1 MALLNNKILS
11 NSFSTLAGWV
21 VIVLMQ
27 KWSLNTYVSTI
38 MYFSVRI
45 TILKSVLIV
54 IFSVDFKLLSVC
66 LHLIEEVLIW
76 LSLLIARQERLELL
90 AVFQEAKM
98 EHGRF
103 SSDVN
108 QFLCLKWNWTV
119 LICLKGWKR
128 NLVRKHWRAVLS
140 MTETPQCSKN
150 PGDIIRPQTNTCFQR
165 KVLLTSKG
173 NEWIN
178 KK

>member
-45 TILKSVLIV
+45 IILKSVLIV

-108 QFLCLKWNWTV
+108 
-119 LICLKGWKR
+119 
-128 NLVRKHWRAVLS
+128 
-140 MTETPQCSKN
+140 
-150 PGDIIRPQTNTCFQR
+150 
-165 KVLLTSKG
+165 
-173 NEWIN
+173 
-178 KK
+178 